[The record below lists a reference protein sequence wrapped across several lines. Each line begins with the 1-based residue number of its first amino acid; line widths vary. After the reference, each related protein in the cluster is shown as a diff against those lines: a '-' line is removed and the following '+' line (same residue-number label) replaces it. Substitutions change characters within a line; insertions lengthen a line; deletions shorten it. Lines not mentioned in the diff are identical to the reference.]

1 MFPRLDP
8 AGHSRLRYLARLR
21 AFSSSVVISRLHSKP
36 LVRENQKFGP
46 CRFWLAHSLNTLMG
60 KAIASGPK
68 GTLRARRA
76 LWVVHTFFVRASD
89 NPLSYD
95 SGARCV
101 RLEEAKICS
110 PMARSSRTS
119 MSPLENQRSRK
130 SGSLLSLRNTLTT
143 TLVGSLSSGP

>member
-1 MFPRLDP
+1 MPIHTRRLLLHPTLHPIRPGMVRPPELKVQARDSFP
-8 AGHSRLRYLARLR
+8 LRI
-21 AFSSSVVISRLHSKP
+21 VGVISRLHSKP

-68 GTLRARRA
+68 GILRARRA

-101 RLEEAKICS
+101 RLEE
-110 PMARSSRTS
+110 
-119 MSPLENQRSRK
+119 
-130 SGSLLSLRNTLTT
+130 G
-143 TLVGSLSSGP
+143 

>member
-1 MFPRLDP
+1 MLDQYRRESLKSFFSVP
-8 AGHSRLRYLARLR
+8 FFEQRVRSGKVFFYR
-21 AFSSSVVISRLHSKP
+21 ALVHRSSDQLSTITGDKSALHSKP

-101 RLEEAKICS
+101 RLEE
-110 PMARSSRTS
+110 
-119 MSPLENQRSRK
+119 
-130 SGSLLSLRNTLTT
+130 G
-143 TLVGSLSSGP
+143 